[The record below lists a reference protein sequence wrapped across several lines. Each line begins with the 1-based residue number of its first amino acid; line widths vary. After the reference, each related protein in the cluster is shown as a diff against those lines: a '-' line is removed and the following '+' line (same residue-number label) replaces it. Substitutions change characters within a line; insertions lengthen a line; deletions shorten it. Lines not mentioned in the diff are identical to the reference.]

1 MIEIAYILWCLIAS
15 YLGCRFVVWALKKY
29 IPEPSASYQSL
40 RFLFWWL
47 VVFMGSV
54 GLYMFVVSGP
64 TQIII
69 VRSEFFA
76 DFEQSVF
83 ILGGFVLMLPFI
95 VGFFKAWDLQTER
108 RYSR

>member
-1 MIEIAYILWCLIAS
+1 MIEIAYSIWCVIAS
-15 YLGCRFVVWALKKY
+15 FFGCRFVVWALKKY
-29 IPEPSASYQSL
+29 TPKPSATYQSL

-54 GLYMFVVSGP
+54 WLYMIVVLGP
-64 TQIII
+64 TLFILI
-69 VRSEFFA
+69 RSEFFA

-83 ILGGFVLMLPFI
+83 ILGGFVLMLPFV

-108 RYSR
+108 RYSK